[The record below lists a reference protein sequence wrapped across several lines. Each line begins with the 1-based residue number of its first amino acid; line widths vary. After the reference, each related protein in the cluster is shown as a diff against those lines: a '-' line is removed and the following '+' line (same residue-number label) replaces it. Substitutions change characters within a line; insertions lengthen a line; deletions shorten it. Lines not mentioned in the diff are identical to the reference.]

1 MVKNLPC
8 NVRDACSIPHAAK
21 QLRLSAVEPMRHKEE
36 ALELQQEIP
45 HDTTK
50 IPFAKI
56 KLKKKKRISGQKPGG
71 LHRNP
76 LFTTSEL
83 SNFGQLTK
91 TGFSFFFIFFF
102 VIVVMIFSLL

>member
-8 NVRDACSIPHAAK
+8 NVRDACLILGKIPHALK
-21 QLRLSAVEPMRHKEE
+21 QLRPSAVEPMCHNKK
-36 ALELQQEIP
+36 AFELQQEIP

-56 KLKKKKRISGQKPGG
+56 KFKKKRTSGQKPGG

-83 SNFGQLTK
+83 SNFGQLTE
-91 TGFSFFFIFFF
+91 TGFSFFFII
-102 VIVVMIFSLL
+102 VIMIISLL